1 MPKGDEMQFICATE
15 KYCTLNEH
23 VAAPIFRRSFEL
35 SDEPTEARLDLTVT
49 GFYELYVN
57 GENITRGFLSP
68 YISNPDHVLYLDS
81 YDVLPYLK
89 RGKNAIAVILGN
101 GFANQDITSWE
112 FDRAPF
118 RSSPK
123 LALSLKISTKSGG
136 VQLYSDESFK
146 TAPSATLFDMYRL
159 GVIYDAREEKH
170 GFSLPDF
177 DDSDWMPAILAAS
190 PKGVITP
197 SRAVPI
203 KVREELKPKS
213 IERQSDFYCLYYKSG
228 EPMKECYVKDGYLYD
243 FGVNSAGVCRLKI
256 KGERG
261 QKITIR
267 HSEGLKDGRFDI
279 GSTITV
285 KADTPSLIGYLQTDV
300 YYLRGDEEEIFIPSF
315 TYHGFRYAF
324 VEGITEEQA
333 TPDLLTYVVF
343 NTDMPKRSD
352 FDCSDKTLSALYDI
366 AIRADY
372 SNFHHFPT
380 DCPHREK
387 NGWTG
392 DASVSAHQLLLSFDC
407 AEPLGAWLE
416 SARYAQTAEGKLPGI
431 IPTATWGYAWGSGPA
446 WDAAI
451 INVPYYAYKY
461 DGRTDIIRE
470 NADMIERYLKYIASR
485 RDARG
490 LVACGLGDWC
500 QPRPDGA
507 PISSPLEFTDSL
519 QVIEMAGK
527 SALMLDVIGRK
538 KASAFARELEA
549 SMKRSVREHLI
560 DAETAIAA
568 GACQTSQAIALRF
581 GLFTEG
587 EKPRAYRALLDMI
600 DEKCGHVDCGMIGLR
615 HIFHVLFE
623 NGDADLAIS
632 MISRPDAP
640 SYGSMLKLGA
650 TALFES
656 LIPNGLNESE
666 NHHFYGDIIHLFIAK
681 LAGIRVNPTLT
692 DPKSVLVAPII
703 PRCIS
708 HASASY
714 TFPEGKL
721 SVKWEKT
728 DSHSVCVNI
737 SVPEGISATLALGEA
752 RLPLPSGKSTYII
765 NSTLG

>member
-1 MPKGDEMQFICATE
+1 MQFICATE
-15 KYCTLNEH
+15 KYCTLDEH
-23 VAAPIFRRSFEL
+23 VAAPIFRRSLEL
-35 SDEPTEARLDLTVT
+35 LDEPTEARLELTVT

-68 YISNPDHVLYLDS
+68 YISNPDHILYLDS
-81 YDVLPYLK
+81 YDILPYLK
-89 RGKNAIAVILGN
+89 RGKNAIAVVLGN

-112 FDRAPF
+112 FNRAPF

-123 LALSLKISTKSGG
+123 LALSLKISTKSGD

-146 TAPSATLFDMYRL
+146 TAPSAILFDMYRL
-159 GVIYDAREEKH
+159 GVIYDAREEKD

-177 DDSDWMPAILAAS
+177 DDSDWIPAMLATS

-197 SRAVPI
+197 SRAAPI
-203 KVREELKPKS
+203 KVREQLKPKS
-213 IERQSDFYCLYYKSG
+213 IERQSDFYCLYYKNG
-228 EPMKECYVKDGYLYD
+228 TPMKECYIKDGYLYD
-243 FGVNSAGVCRLKI
+243 FGVNTAGVCRLKI

-267 HSEGLKDGRFDI
+267 HSENLKDGRFDV
-279 GSTITV
+279 GSTITI
-285 KADTPSLIGYLQTDV
+285 KQDTPSLIGYLQTDV
-300 YYLRGDEEEIFIPSF
+300 YYLRGGEEEIFIPSF

-352 FDCSDKTLSALYDI
+352 FDCSDETLCALYDI

-407 AEPLGAWLE
+407 AESLGVWLE

-461 DGRTDIIRE
+461 DGRTDIIRD

-527 SALMLDVIGRK
+527 SALMLDVIGRD

-549 SMKRSVREHLI
+549 SMKHSVREHLI
-560 DAETAIAA
+560 DAENAIAA
-568 GACQTSQAIALRF
+568 GACQTSQALALRF
-581 GLFTEG
+581 GLFTDE
-587 EKPRAYRALLDMI
+587 EKPRAYRALIDMI
-600 DEKCGHVDCGMIGLR
+600 DEKRGHVDCGMIGLR

-623 NGDADLAIS
+623 NGDADLAIN

-692 DPKSVLVAPII
+692 DPKSVLLAPII

-728 DSHSVCVNI
+728 DSHTVCVNI
-737 SVPEGISATLALGEA
+737 SVPKGISATLTLGEA
-752 RLPLPSGKSTYII
+752 RLALPSGKSTHVF
-765 NSTLG
+765 